1 MGGTFFPS
9 NEPRPYPMKLLYQT
23 HSPYARKVLVMVHEV
38 GLADRLDVI
47 HHETSPTTRNET
59 VFREN
64 PLGKVPVLILKDG
77 FALFDSGVICDHLDT
92 LHQRR
97 HAIPAQGRARL
108 VSLRWQALAQGL
120 CDAGIAVRHETVRR
134 PAAFRYPVMRDGQIE
149 KLTSSYDFLEREAGL
164 QPSDADAEHVDIGQI
179 ALATALDW
187 LAFRHLPDFE
197 TGRPRLSA
205 WYRRFLQRPS
215 MQATAFAGETV
226 D

>member
-1 MGGTFFPS
+1 
-9 NEPRPYPMKLLYQT
+9 MKLFYQT
-23 HSPYARKVLVMVHEV
+23 HSPYARKVLVMAHET
-38 GLADRLDVI
+38 GLAGRLDVV

-59 VFREN
+59 VFQEN
-64 PLGKVPVLILKDG
+64 PLGKVPVLILEDG
-77 FALFDSGVICDHLDT
+77 FALFDSNVICDHLDT
-92 LHQRR
+92 LHERR
-97 HAIPAQGRARL
+97 RVIPAQGRAML

-120 CDAGIAVRHETVRR
+120 CDAGITVRHETVRR
-134 PAAFRYPVMRDGQIE
+134 PAALRYAAMRDGQIE

-164 QPSDADAEHVDIGQI
+164 EPSHAEAEHVDIGQI

-197 TGRPRLSA
+197 SGRPRLSA

-215 MQATAFAGETV
+215 MQATEFVGETV